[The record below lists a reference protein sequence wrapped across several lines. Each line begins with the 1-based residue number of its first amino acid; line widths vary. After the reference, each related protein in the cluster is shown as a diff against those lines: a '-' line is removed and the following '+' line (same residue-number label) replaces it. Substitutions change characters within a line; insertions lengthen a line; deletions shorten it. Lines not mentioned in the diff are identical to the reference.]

1 MSMWSVL
8 KISLVIISLCGI
20 IYLGAKIA
28 GMTTNTS
35 SERPKT
41 KVLIYGILTALLI
54 FVPCLWYI
62 GFMNTAI
69 IMFHLIAFC
78 SIADFLVWCTD
89 KIRNTPCNHR
99 YADIAAVSL
108 CILYLLNGWYQ
119 AHHVW
124 HTKYKLESTKLSQ
137 PLRIIQFA
145 DTHIGT
151 TFTGKEFAK
160 HIENMQQYKPD
171 IVVITGDL
179 IDNSTSLKDLQD
191 FLQNLQKLNTQYG
204 IYLVLGNHDT
214 RSNKES
220 LAEFDNEAM
229 LNEVK
234 KHGVEVLQ
242 DEVKLIDN
250 RFYLIGRKDAYDFRR
265 GGRRQNMETLLK
277 NLDKNKYQI
286 VLDHQPSDYAS
297 QEKSGVDLVLSGH
310 THGGQLFPINNVSLW
325 WGLNDKIYGHEKRS
339 QTDFIVTSGISDWE
353 LKFKTGCKSE
363 FTIIDI
369 LPKGK

>member
-8 KISLVIISLCGI
+8 KISLVIICLCSI
-20 IYLGAKIA
+20 IYLGAKLA
-28 GMTTNTS
+28 GLSTKTAT
-35 SERPKT
+35 ERPKT
-41 KVLIYGILTALLI
+41 KVLIYGICATLLLFIPAL
-54 FVPCLWYI
+54 WSI

-78 SIADFLVWCTD
+78 SIADFVVWIID
-89 KIRNTPCNHR
+89 KTRKRPLDHR
-99 YADIAAVSL
+99 YADVTAVIACL
-108 CILYLLNGWYQ
+108 LYLLNGWYQ

-124 HTKYKLESTKLSQ
+124 GTHYQLESEKLDK

-145 DTHIGT
+145 DAHIGS
-151 TFTGKEFAK
+151 TFTGQEFAK
-160 HIENMQQYKPD
+160 HVAKMQSYKPD

-179 IDNSTSLKDLQD
+179 IDNGTKLKDLQD
-191 FLQNLQKLNTQYG
+191 FLKNLQKLNTKYG
-204 IYLVLGNHDT
+204 IYFVLGNHDT

-220 LAEFDNEAM
+220 LAEYDNKTM
-229 LNEVK
+229 LNMLK
-234 KHGVEVLQ
+234 QHGVKVLQ

-250 RFYLIGRKDAYDFRR
+250 RFYLIGRRDAYDFRR
-265 GGRRQNMETLLK
+265 GGRRQNMESLIQE
-277 NLDKNKYQI
+277 LDKNKYQI
-286 VLDHQPSDYAS
+286 VLNHQPNDYAN
-297 QEKSGVDLVLSGH
+297 EARAKVDLVLSGH

-325 WGLNDKIYGHEKRS
+325 WGLNDQIYGHEKRD